1 MASEKHTTESA
12 TNQLMT
18 MTEALA
24 DQLIEL
30 QMTEVAMQEATSLR
44 HSETATTEN
53 SSADKALS
61 RAKQG
66 DQTAFAELVREHQAM
81 VYSLAR
87 NFVRDA
93 AIAED
98 LAQEVFL
105 HLFRNLAAIETPAHL
120 KFWLRKVTGHRCIDF
135 SRRQKSQGAK
145 ASVSLD
151 EAPEPVSIFDMPDS
165 QPDLMM
171 RNTIRRFVATLPEKP
186 RLVVTLRYQED
197 LDPTEIAEVLE
208 MPINTVKSHL
218 RRSLAI
224 LKEKV
229 TRSLGQE
236 F

>member
-1 MASEKHTTESA
+1 M
-12 TNQLMT
+12 
-18 MTEALA
+18 EALA
-24 DQLIEL
+24 DQLIEH
-30 QMTEVAMQEATSLR
+30 TFSEVAMQRAVASR
-44 HSETATTEN
+44 HPEIVPAE
-53 SSADKALS
+53 DALA
-61 RAKQG
+61 RAKKG
-66 DQTAFAELVREHQAM
+66 DQAAFAELVREHQTM

-98 LAQEVFL
+98 LAQEVFI
-105 HLFRNLAAIETPAHL
+105 HLFRNLAAIESPAHL

-135 SRRQKSQGAK
+135 SRRQKSSGGK
-145 ASVSLD
+145 SSVSLD

-165 QPDLMM
+165 MM
-171 RNTIRRFVATLPEKP
+171 RTTIRRFVASLPEKP

-197 LDPTEIAEVLE
+197 MEPTEIAEVLE

-229 TRSLGQE
+229 TRCLGE
-236 F
+236 VEA

>member
-1 MASEKHTTESA
+1 
-12 TNQLMT
+12 MT
-18 MTEALA
+18 MVEALA
-24 DQLIEL
+24 DQLIER
-30 QMTEVAMQEATSLR
+30 QFTEVAMQRAATLR
-44 HSETATTEN
+44 HQ
-53 SSADKALS
+53 DKAPAERSPADAALT

-105 HLFRNLAAIETPAHL
+105 HLFRNLAAIESPAHL

-135 SRRQKSQGAK
+135 SRKQKSQGAK

-165 QPDLMM
+165 QPDWML
-171 RNTIRRFVATLPEKP
+171 RNTIRRFVSTLPEKP

-197 LDPTEIAEVLE
+197 LDPMEIAEVLE
-208 MPINTVKSHL
+208 MPLNTVKSHL

-229 TRSLGQE
+229 SRSLGTE

>member
-1 MASEKHTTESA
+1 
-12 TNQLMT
+12 MT
-18 MTEALA
+18 MVEALA
-24 DQLIEL
+24 DQLIER
-30 QMTEVAMQEATSLR
+30 QFTEVAMQRAASLR
-44 HSETATTEN
+44 HQ
-53 SSADKALS
+53 DKAPAEPSPADGALI

-66 DQTAFAELVREHQAM
+66 DQAAFAELVREHQAM

-105 HLFRNLAAIETPAHL
+105 HLFRNLAAIESPAHL
-120 KFWLRKVTGHRCIDF
+120 KFWLRKVASHRCIDF
-135 SRRQKSQGAK
+135 SRKQKAQGAR
-145 ASVSLD
+145 ASISLD

-165 QPDLMM
+165 MM
-171 RNTIRRFVATLPEKP
+171 KATIRRFVATLPEKP

-197 LDPTEIAEVLE
+197 LDPMEIAEVLE
-208 MPINTVKSHL
+208 MPLNTVKSHL

-229 TRSLGQE
+229 TRSLGTE

>member
-1 MASEKHTTESA
+1 MQRATT
-12 TNQLMT
+12 
-18 MTEALA
+18 
-24 DQLIEL
+24 
-30 QMTEVAMQEATSLR
+30 LR
-44 HSETATTEN
+44 HSETATE
-53 SSADKALS
+53 SAMPNDALS

-66 DQTAFAELVREHQAM
+66 DQTAFAELVREHQSM
-81 VYSLAR
+81 VYSMAR
-87 NFVRDA
+87 NFVRDG

-135 SRRQKSQGAK
+135 SRRQKSQGGK
-145 ASVSLD
+145 VSVSLD
-151 EAPEPVSIFDMPDS
+151 EAPEPVSIFDTPDS
-165 QPDLMM
+165 QPDWML
-171 RNTIRRFVATLPEKP
+171 RSTIRRFVAALPEKP

-197 LDPTEIAEVLE
+197 LDPMEIAEVLE
-208 MPINTVKSHL
+208 MPLNTVKSHL

-229 TRSLGQE
+229 TRSLGSE